1 MLLQGCAEKAPQYQ
15 EMILVF
21 SGVLDG
27 NILEQTTLCIKT
39 LVLPGP
45 DLLAMLKHAP
55 HPAVPSPHNIA
66 RKKCSAISSSP
77 SVAIAATIA
86 LSNLLPSGDSRS
98 VLK

>member
-1 MLLQGCAEKAPQYQ
+1 M
-15 EMILVF
+15 V
-21 SGVLDG
+21 GVVTGVPDG

-55 HPAVPSPHNIA
+55 HPADPCPQNIA

-77 SVAIAATIA
+77 SVAIAAAID
-86 LSNLLPSGDSRS
+86 LSNLLPSGDARS